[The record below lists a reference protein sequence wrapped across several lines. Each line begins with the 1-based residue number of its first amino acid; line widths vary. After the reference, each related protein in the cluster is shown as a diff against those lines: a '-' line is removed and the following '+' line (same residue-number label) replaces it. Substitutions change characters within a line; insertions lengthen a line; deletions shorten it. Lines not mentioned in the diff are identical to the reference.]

1 MAQISISDLERQ
13 GTVSLLKNN
22 LVSTAVDQAA
32 NISLTSG
39 GSGTVS
45 LTPTRAKPPHY
56 DPPYYELGYSDV
68 KIT

>member
-1 MAQISISDLERQ
+1 MTRISISDLKGQEA
-13 GTVSLLKNN
+13 
-22 LVSTAVDQAA
+22 LVSAAVDRAA
-32 NISLTSG
+32 NISLISG

-45 LTPTRAKPPHY
+45 LTPTRTKPPHY